1 MQTSKPFVREGEHW
15 LSKCTEQSVRK
26 LTHGERELVRYFSAK
41 TNAHTPIR
49 HVIYVIKE
57 NRTYDQVLG
66 DMTEGNGAP
75 DLVLFGESVTPNH
88 HALARQFVLFD
99 NFYVDGD
106 VSADG
111 HVWSTAA
118 SSTDY
123 VNKLWP
129 SFYAHRLKYDFVGPD
144 YDGDD
149 QHDHPIAI
157 PRSGFIWDRGAEGR
171 RELPGLRGVVRGRR
185 RPSGA
190 DSVLRERPEG
200 PL

>member
-1 MQTSKPFVREGEHW
+1 VEAPQELAPHT
-15 LSKCTEQSVRK
+15 
-26 LTHGERELVRYFSAK
+26 RELISYFSLK
-41 TNAHTPIR
+41 TNPHTPIR

-57 NRTYDQVLG
+57 NHTYDQVLG
-66 DMTEGNGAP
+66 DMAEGNGAP
-75 DLVLFGESVTPNH
+75 DLVLFGETVTPNH

-129 SFYAHRLKYDFVGPD
+129 SFYAQASQIRLRW
-144 YDGDD
+144 
-149 QHDHPIAI
+149 A
-157 PRSGFIWDRGAEGR
+157 
-171 RELPGLRGVVRGRR
+171 
-185 RPSGA
+185 
-190 DSVLRERPEG
+190 
-200 PL
+200 